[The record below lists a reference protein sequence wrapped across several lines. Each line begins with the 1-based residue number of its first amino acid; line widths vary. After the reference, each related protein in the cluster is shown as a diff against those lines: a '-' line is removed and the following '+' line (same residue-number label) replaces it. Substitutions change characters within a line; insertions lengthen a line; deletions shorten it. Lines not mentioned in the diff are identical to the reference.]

1 MLADSHPLSVSL
13 LSYVIIANGQPSDAQ
28 TYSSLPIGTVS
39 PASCRQWNAGDH
51 RDLGRVSRWRKSCWA
66 KPLRRQ
72 TYEGASP
79 KDGRALQRPRSRI
92 LVWDGRVDFRKFGG
106 GLDLV
111 GSYFTLS
118 HSLRTDHSGTN
129 RVPVRPAGQGPGEH
143 SGSTGKGGPHDGIR
157 LFLDRTVSD
166 PYGISSK
173 VDAGY
178 GCTVLTVIALRTAGA
193 FQWNRIIKGNI
204 RSRGLISAVQL
215 FASYGRRMR
224 LDADCKCFS
233 GTVHEIILTGK
244 TIPEFCMFFTFFRC
258 IDAAPGPPHISPSWM
273 GPCAGNGNCR
283 SLWAVF
289 EKYSK
294 NQ

>member
-1 MLADSHPLSVSL
+1 MLADSHPFSVSL
-13 LSYVIIANGQPSDAQ
+13 LSYVIIAYGQPSDAQ

-39 PASCRQWNAGDH
+39 PASCRQWNACDH

-79 KDGRALQRPRSRI
+79 KDDRALQCPRSRI
-92 LVWDGRVDFRKFGG
+92 LVWHGRRNFTGSMG

-111 GSYFTLS
+111 VSNFTLS
-118 HSLRTDHSGTN
+118 HSLRAAHSGTN

-143 SGSTGKGGPHDGIR
+143 PGSAGEGDPHDGIR

-224 LDADCKCFS
+224 LDADCKRFP
-233 GTVHEIILTGK
+233 GTVPENVLTGK
-244 TIPEFCMFFTFFRC
+244 TIPEFFMFFTFFRC
-258 IDAAPGPPHISPSWM
+258 VDAAPESSCIPPSGM